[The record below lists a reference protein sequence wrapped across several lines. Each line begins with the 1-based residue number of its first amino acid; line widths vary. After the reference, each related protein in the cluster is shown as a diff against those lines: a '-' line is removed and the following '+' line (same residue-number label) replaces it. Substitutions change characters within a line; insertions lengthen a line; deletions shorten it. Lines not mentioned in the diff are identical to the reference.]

1 MNQLR
6 DLIVKS
12 FVMERVGHQVARVI
26 SHLRRTVIMVNGE
39 IVQVRARDAKN
50 GAVPVQV
57 IVTDSN
63 QADGGIDS
71 AHRCSVAVEIP
82 RVGLC
87 VAVSAHPG
95 SPNLVAEFPVF
106 HPEWFG
112 VAVGRAHGAVFGIGR
127 TIGVFH
133 PCRGLVGCG
142 SAPFHVHCE
151 RRLRAQVA
159 AELNEF
165 VGAKV
170 AGFILVG
177 PGEIHPRGALIARTY
192 SPHPVI
198 ILSHIAAWPANE
210 RGVQRLNLLK
220 HIGAHT
226 VHSVSREQ

>member
-57 IVTDSN
+57 VVTDSN

-112 VAVGRAHGAVFGIGR
+112 WPLAARMAPYLELAGPLAYSTHAAASSAAAPRPSTFTVSE
-127 TIGVFH
+127 
-133 PCRGLVGCG
+133 G
-142 SAPFHVHCE
+142 SAP
-151 RRLRAQVA
+151 RLRQ
-159 AELNEF
+159 
-165 VGAKV
+165 
-170 AGFILVG
+170 
-177 PGEIHPRGALIARTY
+177 
-192 SPHPVI
+192 
-198 ILSHIAAWPANE
+198 
-210 RGVQRLNLLK
+210 
-220 HIGAHT
+220 
-226 VHSVSREQ
+226 